1 MTIIHV
7 VEPFASGVITAI
19 VSITRELNNVN
30 HIVVHG
36 SRSWVDSGD
45 KVRKKFPPDVHFIPW
60 PHAGREISLCGDL
73 LALVSLLE
81 ILRSLKTPGAV
92 IHLHSSKAGF
102 LGRLAC
108 CLLGI
113 RRVIYTPHGASF
125 IRLDV
130 SPLKRALFKAFER
143 LGGSFSGVVVGCGPE
158 EGALYGKIGPALW
171 VANGVN
177 TDGPS
182 NPEKKRPVCFAGIA
196 NRQKNPVLF
205 NEIARAFHGTDFVW
219 AGDGMLKDRLCSPN
233 ITVTGWLAPE
243 EVRKI
248 LDSSLVYL
256 SCSDWEGLPYGVL
269 EAMTSSCV
277 LLLKNA
283 PGSRDLVEPGKN
295 GWLFGDLEEAVF
307 LLGKLLADPEKS
319 AAMGRESLRIAHA
332 RFSVKEMGE
341 KYYRIY
347 QALLDEKSGSP
358 RRALFGPGR
367 RA

>member
-7 VEPFASGVITAI
+7 VEPFASGVTTAI
-19 VSITRELNNVN
+19 ISITRELNNVN

-45 KVRKKFPPDVHFIPW
+45 KVRKKFPPGVRFIPW
-60 PHAGREISLCGDL
+60 PHADREISLRGDL
-73 LALVSLLE
+73 LALVSLLG
-81 ILRSLKTPGAV
+81 ILRSLKDPGAV
-92 IHLHSSKAGF
+92 VHLHSSKAGF

-108 CLLGI
+108 RLLGI

-130 SPLKRALFKAFER
+130 SPLKRALFRAFER
-143 LGGSFSGVVVGCGPE
+143 LGGTFSGVVVGCGPG
-158 EGALYGKIGPALW
+158 EGALYGEIGPALW

-177 TDGPS
+177 TDRPA

-205 NEIARAFHGTDFVW
+205 DEIARAFAGTEFVW
-219 AGDGMLKDRLCSPN
+219 AGDGILRDTLRSPN
-233 ITVTGWLAPE
+233 IAVTGWLGPE
-243 EVRKI
+243 EVRAI

-283 PGSRDLVEPGKN
+283 PGSRDLVEPGRN

-307 LLGKLLADPEKS
+307 FLRKLLADPEKS
-319 AAMGRESLRIAHA
+319 AAMGRESLRIARG

-341 KYYRIY
+341 NYYRIY
-347 QALLDEKSGSP
+347 RALLEEKSGSP

-367 RA
+367 A